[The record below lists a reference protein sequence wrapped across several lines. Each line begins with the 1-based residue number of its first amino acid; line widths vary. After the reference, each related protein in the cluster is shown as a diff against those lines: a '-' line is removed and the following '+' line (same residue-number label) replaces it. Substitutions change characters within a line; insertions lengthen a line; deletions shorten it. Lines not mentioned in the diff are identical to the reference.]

1 MSRANQRVFI
11 GAGSNQGDKV
21 QNISQ
26 ALELLNS
33 NPGVSLLKVASF
45 YKTEPVGYTQQDWFV
60 NTVAEIETNLK
71 PKELLDLLMSIEK
84 KMGRRRL
91 IRWGPRNI
99 DLDILL
105 YGALTIKESDL
116 EIPHPRL
123 TERAFVVVPLAEIYP
138 ELILPGGFKASE
150 LGAKLQIEQQIIK
163 LNLDNK

>member
-1 MSRANQRVFI
+1 MNRAKQKAFI

-21 QNISQ
+21 QNINR

-33 NPGVSLLKVASF
+33 NPAVSLLKVASL

-60 NTVAEIETNLK
+60 NTVAEIETSLN
-71 PKELLDLLMSIEK
+71 PRELLDLLMSIER

-105 YGALTIKESDL
+105 YDTLTIKEPDL

-138 ELILPGGFKASE
+138 DLILPGGFTASE
-150 LGAKLQIEQQIIK
+150 LGAKLQKEQQVVK
-163 LNLDNK
+163 LSSGNK